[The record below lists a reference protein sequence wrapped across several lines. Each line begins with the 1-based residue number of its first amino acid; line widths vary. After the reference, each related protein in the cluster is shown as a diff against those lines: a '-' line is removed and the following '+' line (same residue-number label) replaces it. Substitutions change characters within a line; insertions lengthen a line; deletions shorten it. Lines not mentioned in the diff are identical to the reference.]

1 MNCTQ
6 LLARCSAAA
15 AAATLLGGLATAP
28 AAARPD
34 PGDPIPIRLSTYD
47 RNCPLSR
54 IDNHLVRCDYL
65 TGGLPYA
72 LSPGLP

>member
-1 MNCTQ
+1 MYGTP

-15 AAATLLGGLATAP
+15 AAATLIAGIAAVP

-34 PGDPIPIRLSTYD
+34 PGGSDQVRFSTYD
-47 RNCPLSR
+47 RNCSLSR

-72 LSPGLP
+72 FPQ